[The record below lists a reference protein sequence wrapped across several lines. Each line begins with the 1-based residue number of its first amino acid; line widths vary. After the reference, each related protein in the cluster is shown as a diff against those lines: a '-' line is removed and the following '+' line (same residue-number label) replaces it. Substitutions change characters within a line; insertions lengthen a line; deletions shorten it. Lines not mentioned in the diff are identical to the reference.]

1 MRILQSGRKKWL
13 TIKTKITKTE
23 KIKGNQAAVK
33 DKAAVDR
40 ADNPVHKVDRVVL
53 VPEEEAVPEVPVLEV
68 ADQVVQVDNPV
79 QAEDKAGRADNP
91 VQVDR
96 VVRAAAAPAVRV
108 VHKAAGNPAR
118 KAVRAAEVALA
129 VPVAVNLV
137 RVAEAARAV
146 VAALVVRAAPEEV
159 AAPVE
164 AAAARAEVARG
175 AAVAPAVRA
184 AQAVEAAPEEVA
196 VLEAAAAPVAAAA
209 LEVVDQVVL
218 EAAAA
223 AREAALVQVE
233 AAAVPVAAGKT
244 DKLFFNINKSDS
256 RRIAFVLLKDLK
268 MLAKLKKINLK
279 VAF

>member
-33 DKAAVDR
+33 DKAAADR

-53 VPEEEAVPEVPVLEV
+53 VPEEEAVPGVPVLEV
-68 ADQVVQVDNPV
+68 AALVV
-79 QAEDKAGRADNP
+79 QAEDKVGRADNQ

-118 KAVRAAEVALA
+118 KAVRAAE
-129 VPVAVNLV
+129 
-137 RVAEAARAV
+137 AARAV
-146 VAALVVRAAPEEV
+146 VAAPEE
-159 AAPVE
+159 E
-164 AAAARAEVARG
+164 
-175 AAVAPAVRA
+175 
-184 AQAVEAAPEEVA
+184 A
-196 VLEAAAAPVAAAA
+196 VLEAVDQAAPVAEAA
-209 LEVVDQVVL
+209 LEAVDQVVL
-218 EAAAA
+218 VEEVAPAEAA
-223 AREAALVQVE
+223 AREAALVQAE
-233 AAAVPVAAGKT
+233 AAAVPAVAGKT

>member
-33 DKAAVDR
+33 DKAAADR

-68 ADQVVQVDNPV
+68 AALVVQVDNPV
-79 QAEDKAGRADNP
+79 QAEDKAGRADNQ

-108 VHKAAGNPAR
+108 VHKAAVNPAR
-118 KAVRAAEVALA
+118 KAVRAAEVAQAAAVAEVAPA

-146 VAALVVRAAPEEV
+146 VAA
-159 AAPVE
+159 
-164 AAAARAEVARG
+164 
-175 AAVAPAVRA
+175 
-184 AQAVEAAPEEVA
+184 PEEVA
-196 VLEAAAAPVAAAA
+196 VLEAEAAPVAEAA
-209 LEVVDQVVL
+209 LEAVDQVVL
-218 EAAAA
+218 VEEVAPAEAA
-223 AREAALVQVE
+223 AREAALVQAE
-233 AAAVPVAAGKT
+233 AAAVPAAAGKT
-244 DKLFFNINKSDS
+244 DKLFFDINKSDS

-268 MLAKLKKINLK
+268 IARKTKKINLK